1 MSMSIAN
8 LTLDCE
14 NPELVAKFWSEAM
27 DLPIDDGASEYFVSI
42 GRTSKDISPNWF
54 FMKVPEGK
62 TVKNRLHLDLE
73 SSDESSDGER
83 LVSLGA
89 TEIAKKEE
97 WGHRW
102 TIYNDPEGNEFCMSA
117 PHVP

>member
-1 MSMSIAN
+1 MSLAN
-8 LTLDCE
+8 ITLDCGD
-14 NPELVAKFWSEAM
+14 PQRVAKFWSEVIG
-27 DLPIDDGASEYFVSI
+27 LPIDEGASEYFVSI
-42 GRTSKDISPNWF
+42 GRSNKDVSPNWF

-73 SSDESSDGER
+73 SDNESGDADR

-89 TEIAKKEE
+89 TVTEKKSE
-97 WGHRW
+97 WGHSW
-102 TIYNDPEGNEFCMSA
+102 TIFGDPEGNEFCMSG